1 VEYGDDGRADLAEV
15 ATALVDLAQWL
26 RRAKGEEGWLAALRF
41 GVAGGLAQ
49 ANHSAMAEDL
59 YRDIVSE
66 TPQHFWAWIGL
77 IELALA
83 RGDAHAAAAFGR
95 AAMLHLPDAALIRRK
110 TAEALEQAEGVAA
123 AIALLDPLG
132 QIPTEVDD
140 LAYAISLLRTALRVG
155 DVAPLCDALLAVRPT
170 HALALLAQIEMRLAH
185 GDDAGAAA
193 AAMAALDQHPEHG
206 EIRLRAAQAYLRLG
220 QIADAAMVCAAAPD
234 DPGLGDE
241 YAAFRH
247 ALAQASPA
255 PTITATHVPW
265 YRALADV
272 AQAVDAGDLVLADQM
287 AKGFDRSGWSV
298 TEQRAFAIE
307 HCLLRHGPRAALEL
321 IRQSPVAR
329 RDQESAER
337 LGRVLLYAGCGARAA
352 RYLWFCALRW
362 PGDPG
367 IMQLACDALHC
378 AGQAALVPRLL
389 ARTGAAQDAD
399 AVMGHRLTATLRM
412 GRDDLVRDICGAA
425 VVDRPLR
432 VMIKAHL
439 LCGDLAAAEAC
450 LARLRG
456 DEGKLE
462 HALIHQPRAT
472 WLGSLLNEAR
482 ILAAVAPEN
491 GVDDP
496 AASAALVADYFLRA
510 RPVVASLG
518 DDEQPS
524 PAAQLAENSALPRII
539 HLVWPGLDPE
549 AADDQ
554 RVVAAWAKRTGF
566 VIAAASLDDGAA
578 WLAKHHG
585 SRSALAYRMLTAPDQ
600 KADLLRYGLL
610 LLRGGVAL
618 GAPQWPGDDLARWL
632 DQHGSTRFFRD
643 EVGAVMTDVI
653 IAPPGH
659 RVIALALEMA
669 INACLARENEHR
681 WFKTGPGLLTR
692 AAARCHAEG
701 ALGPHIAPVSSEQI
715 LRRYLHP
722 YGPIAR

>member
-1 VEYGDDGRADLAEV
+1 MENGDDGKADLAEV

-26 RRAKGEEGWLAALRF
+26 GRAKGEEGWLAALRF

-49 ANHSAMAEDL
+49 TNHSAMAEDL

-83 RGDAHAAAAFGR
+83 RGDAHAAVDAGR

-110 TAEALEQAEGVAA
+110 TAEAVEQAEGAAA
-123 AIALLDPLG
+123 AIAFLDPLD

-140 LAYAISLLRTALRVG
+140 LAYAIGLLRSAQRVG
-155 DVAPLCDALLAVRPT
+155 DAAPLCNALLAVRPN
-170 HALALLAQIEMRLAH
+170 HALALLAQIEMWLAH
-185 GDDAGAAA
+185 GDDAGAVA
-193 AAMAALDQHPEHG
+193 AAMAALDQHPTHG

-220 QIADAAMVCAAAPD
+220 QIADAAMVCATAPD

-241 YAAFRH
+241 YAALRH

-255 PTITATHVPW
+255 PTITVTHVPW

-272 AQAVDAGDLVLADQM
+272 AQAIDAGDLTLADQM
-287 AKGFDRSGWSV
+287 AKGFDRSAWSV
-298 TEQRAFAIE
+298 TEERAFTIE
-307 HCLLRHGPRAALEL
+307 HCLLRHGPRAALDL

-329 RDQESAER
+329 RDQEAAER

-362 PGDPG
+362 PDDAV
-367 IMQLACDALHC
+367 IMQLTCDALHC

-389 ARTGAAQDAD
+389 ARIGATQDAD
-399 AVMGHRLTATLRM
+399 AVMGHRLTAALRM
-412 GRDDLVRDICGAA
+412 GRDDLLRDICGAA
-425 VVDRPLR
+425 GVVQPLS

-482 ILAAVAPEN
+482 ILAAVTPQT
-491 GVDDP
+491 GGDDP
-496 AASAALVADYFLRA
+496 AASAALVGDYFLRA
-510 RPVVASLG
+510 RSVVASLG
-518 DDEQPS
+518 DDEHLS
-524 PAAQLAENSALPRII
+524 PNPALPRII

-549 AADDQ
+549 AVDDQ
-554 RVVAAWAKRTGF
+554 RLVAGWAKRTGF
-566 VIAAASLDDGAA
+566 VIEAASLDDGAA
-578 WLAKHHG
+578 WFAKHHG
-585 SRSALAYRMLTAPDQ
+585 SRSALAYRTVTAPDQ

-610 LLRGGVAL
+610 LVRGGVAL
-618 GAPQWPGDDLARWL
+618 GAPQWPGDDVARWL
-632 DQHGSTRFFRD
+632 DQQGSTRYFRD

-701 ALGPHIAPVSSEQI
+701 ALVAHIAPVSSEQI